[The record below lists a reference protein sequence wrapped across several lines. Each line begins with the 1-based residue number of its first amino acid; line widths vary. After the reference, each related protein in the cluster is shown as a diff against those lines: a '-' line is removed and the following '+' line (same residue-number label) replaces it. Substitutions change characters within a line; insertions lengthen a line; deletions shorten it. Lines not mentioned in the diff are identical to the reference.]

1 VTSVRVER
9 RTRVDDELLD
19 QLGVASTR
27 FYRAELDRIQLA
39 QAGHG
44 TTTYLV
50 AYDDGRPAGLAPVYT
65 ASPPWHP
72 DTDPDALFPSAGP
85 AKLCLAGSYGLH
97 ANYLTVSGSGPGG
110 LAGLVAQTLVDEACT
125 VARADDCRY
134 VMLPYLD
141 RTQAGWLDTCRDAAS
156 VAIHEKAVLPVEW
169 RDFDEYVSWLPHR
182 RRASVRQERRRF
194 RDCGVDV
201 RERSMAD
208 VAGEVAPLLAATEQ
222 RHGRTADAQQ
232 IEFHYSLLGMELGD
246 DFVALV
252 GYLDGRPVA
261 CSVLLTCGDRWIVK
275 AWGCDYSALVDAFV
289 YFNLL
294 FYEPVCRAG
303 ERGIAVLDYGLGGL
317 DSKTRRGCTLEPLH
331 TMLID
336 A

>member
-1 VTSVRVER
+1 MRVER

-50 AYDDGRPAGLAPVYT
+50 AYDDGRPVGLAPVYT

-72 DTDPDALFPSAGP
+72 DADVPDGVT
-85 AKLCLAGSYGLH
+85 KLCLVGSYGLH
-97 ANYLTVSGSGPGG
+97 ANYLTVAGPDT
-110 LAGLVAQTLVDEACT
+110 AHTLVDEACT
-125 VARADDCRY
+125 LAREDGCRS
-134 VMLPYLD
+134 VLLPYLD
-141 RTQAGWLDTCRDAAS
+141 RTQAGWLGAYRDAAP
-156 VAIHEKAVLPVEW
+156 VAVHEKAVLPVEW

-182 RRASVRQERRRF
+182 RRASVRQERRQF
-194 RDCGVDV
+194 HACGVEV
-201 RERSMAD
+201 RERPMAE

-222 RHGRTADAQQ
+222 RHGRAADAQQ
-232 IEFHYSLLGMELGD
+232 IEFHYSLLGMELGE

-261 CSVLLTCGDRWIVK
+261 CSVLLTCGDRWIAK
-275 AWGCDYSALVDAFV
+275 AWGCDYAALVDAFV

-294 FYEPVCRAG
+294 FYEPVSRAG
-303 ERGIAVLDYGLGGL
+303 DRGVGVLDYGLGGL
-317 DSKTRRGCTLEPLH
+317 DSKTRRGCSLEPLH
-331 TMLID
+331 TFLID